1 MDGKKKTQNTHLRSH
16 KLGTNIKKELLRFI
30 AEDIQNGDITS
41 VLLPKNKI
49 TAKIISKENG
59 ILAGVKFAGDVFR
72 LKGCNV
78 KIIKK
83 DGTKLKPNQIILQ
96 VSGNARTVLSCERTA
111 LNLLSRMSGIAT
123 HTNLLVSKIRK
134 INRKTKLYSTRK
146 TAPGLRFFDKEA
158 VMIGGGHKHRMSLNE
173 MVMIKDNHLMVSN
186 SMEDIIKNARK
197 RHKNVEVEAENQR
210 DAVFAANSGATIVML
225 DNFSPAQI
233 KKTITVLQK
242 KKLRHRVKLEASGRI
257 NSKNITAFAKTG
269 VDMISVGSI
278 TNSVNGLD
286 LSLEVIV

>member
-1 MDGKKKTQNTHLRSH
+1 M
-16 KLGTNIKKELLRFI
+16 GTNIKKELLRFI
-30 AEDIQNGDITS
+30 SEDVQSGDVTS

-49 TAKIISKENG
+49 KAKIISRENG
-59 ILAGVKFAGDVFR
+59 ILAGVKFAGDIFR
-72 LKGCNV
+72 LKGCSV

-83 DGTKLKPNQIILQ
+83 DGVKVKPNQIILQ
-96 VSGNARTVLSCERTA
+96 VSGNARTILSCERTA

-173 MVMIKDNHLMVSN
+173 MVMIKDNHLFVSN

-197 RHKNVEVEAENQR
+197 KHKNVEVEVENQR
-210 DAVFAANSGATIVML
+210 DAVIAAGNGATIIML
-225 DNFSPAQI
+225 DNFSPEQI
-233 KKTITVLQK
+233 KKTITALQK
-242 KKLRHRVKLEASGRI
+242 KKLRNKVKLEASGGI
-257 NSKNITAFAKTG
+257 NSKNIGAFAKTA

-278 TNSVNGLD
+278 TNSVKGLD
-286 LSLEVIV
+286 LSLEVIA